1 MKLHSPG
8 PWGAL
13 VEQVSENDRRF
24 FERNRGVNIRIRA
37 YHPGEFG
44 PAERAYGVPSDTTVI
59 VTQIRPGIRHRR
71 LVREGGVR

>member
-37 YHPGEFG
+37 YQPGEFG
-44 PAERAYGVPSDTTVI
+44 PAEYNYGVPSDTLVM

-71 LVREGGVR
+71 LVREGGTR